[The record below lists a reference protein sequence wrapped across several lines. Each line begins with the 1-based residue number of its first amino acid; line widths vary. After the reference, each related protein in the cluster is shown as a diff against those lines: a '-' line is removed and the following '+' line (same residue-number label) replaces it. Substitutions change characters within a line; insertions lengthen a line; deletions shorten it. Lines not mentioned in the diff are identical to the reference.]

1 MAIDNETVK
10 RVAYLS
16 RLRIDDNKI
25 EATEK
30 EFNKILQWI
39 EQLNEVDTQNIE
51 PLISVN
57 EGNISCREDIV
68 TANNLSKEVLAN
80 AKQVKYDY
88 FTVPKVIE

>member
-10 RVAYLS
+10 RIAYLS

-30 EFNKILQWI
+30 EFNKILQWV

>member
-30 EFNKILQWI
+30 EVNKILQWV

>member
-16 RLRIDDNKI
+16 RLHIDDEKI
-25 EATEK
+25 ETTEK
-30 EFNKILQWI
+30 EFNKILQWV
-39 EQLNEVDTQNIE
+39 EQLNEVDTQDIE

-57 EGNISCREDIV
+57 ENNISCREDIV

>member
-30 EFNKILQWI
+30 EFNKILQWV